1 MNEEAKIRR
10 LLIALAGASGPVTL
24 DYILLHSKL
33 DNPQEFL
40 EILEERGLVKKIICS
55 EWSPCMNPRY
65 QLTQIEKVYEI
76 LAGNLSIKDLE
87 KQS

>member
-1 MNEEAKIRR
+1 LNEESEIRR

-33 DNPQEFL
+33 DNPQKFL
-40 EILEERGLVKKIICS
+40 EILEERGLVKKIIGS
-55 EWSPCMNPRY
+55 EWSPCMNSRY
-65 QLTQIEKVYEI
+65 QLTQVEKVYEI
-76 LAGNLSIKDLE
+76 VAGNLSFKDLE